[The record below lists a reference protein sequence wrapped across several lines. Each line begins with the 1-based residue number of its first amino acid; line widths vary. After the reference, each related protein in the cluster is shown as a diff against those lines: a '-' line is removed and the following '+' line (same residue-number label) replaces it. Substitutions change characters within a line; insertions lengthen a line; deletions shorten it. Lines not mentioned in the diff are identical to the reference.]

1 MRRVLLGVAVLAL
14 LQGGLYLMWQ
24 ARTVEETTFV
34 NDAASGP
41 APTFAPRD
49 GVLHVWATWCAP
61 CRDELPELLAA
72 ARAEGVPL
80 VAVSL
85 DQNPASLY
93 AFFGGDPPSE
103 VIRDPDAAAAAGVK
117 ELPVTLRVVDGA
129 IVSRVQGA
137 REWRSE
143 AARAWLTSAPHRA
156 LE

>member
-1 MRRVLLGVAVLAL
+1 MRRVLLGVGVLAL

-34 NDAASGP
+34 SEPASGP
-41 APTFAPRD
+41 APAVAPRD

-85 DQNPASLY
+85 DQNPAAL
-93 AFFGGDPPSE
+93 AEFFGGDPPPE
-103 VIRDPDAAAAAGVK
+103 VIRDPSAAAAVGV
-117 ELPVTLRVVDGA
+117 EALPATLRVANGA
-129 IVSRVQGA
+129 VVSRVQGA
-137 REWRSE
+137 RAWRSE
-143 AARAWLTSAPHRA
+143 AARAWLRG
-156 LE
+156 E